1 MALDDVSFAI
11 HAGEVRALLGKNG
24 AGKSTLIKILGG
36 VERPDTGTLRVAGD
50 TVTFK
55 GPSDAMGMGIATVH
69 QELACAKELTVAENI
84 MLGRWP
90 RSRFSGISW
99 PKLNAQAREALELI
113 GLRIPV
119 TESISNLPLAQVQ
132 LVEIARAISV
142 GARLLILDEPTS
154 SLAGDEVSYL
164 IEVVKRLADQGIGVI
179 YISHRM
185 DEIERVATSVTV
197 MRDGKIVGNMPMSQ
211 TSHREVVELMIG
223 DTAVQHASTVREKS
237 SIGNVIL
244 SVRGLRMEPRV
255 SEVSFDLRVGEI
267 LGIAGL
273 LGSGRTETIRAIVGA
288 SNAEAGEVSF
298 DGQPLLKRNIRSTRN
313 AGIYMTPEDRRNQG
327 AITTLG
333 VDENLILASLNRI
346 SSFGVLNKAKM
357 NNTVRQSI
365 KNLDIKIAR
374 PEDTLGTLSG
384 GNQQKV
390 VIGKALNTEPKVL
403 LLDEP
408 TRGVDVGA
416 KTQLYDLMRKL
427 SNDGIAIV
435 FVSSEAEEL
444 LEVCDRIVVLRNGRI
459 EEELDPQDLDMGT
472 LQEAMMK

>member
-1 MALDDVSFAI
+1 
-11 HAGEVRALLGKNG
+11 
-24 AGKSTLIKILGG
+24 
-36 VERPDTGTLRVAGD
+36 
-50 TVTFK
+50 
-55 GPSDAMGMGIATVH
+55 
-69 QELACAKELTVAENI
+69 
-84 MLGRWP
+84 
-90 RSRFSGISW
+90 
-99 PKLNAQAREALELI
+99 LELI

-164 IEVVKRLADQGIGVI
+164 IEVVKRLADQGIGII

-223 DTAVQHASTVREKS
+223 DTTVQHVSTVREKS
-237 SIGNVIL
+237 SIEDVIL

-255 SEVSFDLRVGEI
+255 SEVSFDLRAGEI

-346 SSFGVLNKAKM
+346 SSFGVLNRAKM

-365 KNLDIKIAR
+365 KNLDIKVAR

-390 VIGKALNTEPKVL
+390 VIGKALNTKPKVL

-416 KTQLYDLMRKL
+416 KTQLYGLMRQL

-472 LQEAMMK
+472 LQEAMMKEKQNV